1 MQEIRMV
8 DLKTQYQH
16 IKTEVDEAMQ
26 AVIDQTAFIKGKPV
40 NDFACELAQYLDA
53 KHVIPCANGTDAL
66 QVAMMALGLKP
77 GDEVIT
83 VGFTFISTVEVVA
96 LMGLKPVIV
105 DVDPDDFM
113 IRPELIEQAITPK
126 TKAIVPVHLFGQ
138 CADIEKVLQIADR
151 HELYVIEDA
160 AQALGASY
168 TFSDGA
174 TKKAGTMGTIGCTSF
189 FPSKNLGCFGDGG
202 ALFTQDDQL
211 AEKLNAMVNHG
222 MKQKYFHELVGM
234 NSRLDTLQAAVL
246 RVKLKYLDS
255 YNQSRRKA
263 ADYYDEAL
271 QDIEGLQTPYR
282 RPDTS
287 HIFHQYTLK
296 LDQNRDQVKD
306 QLKEKGIPAMVYY
319 PYPLH
324 LQKAFQYLGYKEG
337 DLPVSEQLCHQV
349 LSLPMHT
356 ELDQEQLGYI
366 TDSLIKI
373 LA

>member
-1 MQEIRMV
+1 MQEIKMV
-8 DLKTQYQH
+8 DLKTQYQN

-26 AVIDQTAFIKGKPV
+26 AVIDQTAFIKGQPV
-40 NDFACELAQYLDA
+40 RDFACELAQYLDA
-53 KHVIPCANGTDAL
+53 RHVIPCANGTDAL
-66 QVAMMALGLKP
+66 QAAMMALGLKP

-113 IRPELIEQAITPK
+113 IRPDLIEQAITPQ

-138 CADIEKVLQIADR
+138 CADMEKILKIAREHD
-151 HELYVIEDA
+151 LYIVEDA
-160 AQALGASY
+160 AQALGATY
-168 TFSDGA
+168 TFSDGIN
-174 TKKAGTMGTIGCTSF
+174 KKAGTMGTIGCTSF

-246 RVKLKYLDS
+246 RVKLKYLDQ
-255 YNQSRRKA
+255 YNQARLKA

-271 QDIEGLQTPYR
+271 KAVEGVQTPCR
-282 RPDTS
+282 RTDTT

-296 LDQNRDQVKD
+296 LDQDRDQVKD
-306 QLKEKGIPAMVYY
+306 RLKEKGIPAMVYY

-324 LQKAFQYLGYKEG
+324 LQKAFQYLGYQEG

-356 ELDQEQLGYI
+356 ELDEEQLEYI
-366 TDSLIKI
+366 TDHLSQI
-373 LA
+373 LT